1 MAVLFQIL
9 RHVLGDEDV
18 AGITTIHHP
27 LRDVDSSS
35 RNVCAATYVHYAT
48 DRSAMD
54 PHAELQLRVF
64 TRGIANF
71 QRTLHRGFGSVIE
84 AERRAVA
91 GRHGNEPTL
100 CLRRAEMFRLA
111 VDFLNLREQSD
122 VPLRYE

>member
-18 AGITTIHHP
+18 TSITTIHHA

-35 RNVCAATYVHYAT
+35 RDIGATTYVDHAA

-71 QRTLHRGFGSVIE
+71 QRTLHRGFGSVIKDQGHT
-84 AERRAVA
+84 VTS
-91 GRHGNEPTL
+91 RHGNEPTL
-100 CLRRAEMFRLA
+100 CLGRAKVFRLA
-111 VDFLNLREQSD
+111 DNSV
-122 VPLRYE
+122 